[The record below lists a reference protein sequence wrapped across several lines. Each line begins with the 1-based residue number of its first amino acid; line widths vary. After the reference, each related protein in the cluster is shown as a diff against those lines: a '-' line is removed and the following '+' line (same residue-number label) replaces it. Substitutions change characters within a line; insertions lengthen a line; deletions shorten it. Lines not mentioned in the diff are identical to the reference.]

1 MFNFTGNDG
10 LISLSMC
17 SSAPRF
23 PKEMMYKNSENNVMM
38 GAGAVVNGELV
49 YIWGPLV
56 ADVSEWTTYTADISG
71 LPYVDYIILS
81 CADGAPEYKDIILYK
96 S

>member
-23 PKEMMYKNSENNVMM
+23 PKEMMYKNSENNVIPSHFLMFCIFFSIVCRYRM
-38 GAGAVVNGELV
+38 
-49 YIWGPLV
+49 WR
-56 ADVSEWTTYTADISG
+56 
-71 LPYVDYIILS
+71 LS
-81 CADGAPEYKDIILYK
+81 MLFIQYFQYFSHFA
-96 S
+96 